1 MSPRLR
7 TVSPIDGRCYVER
20 ELAAPA
26 AINAALDAAQRAQAE
41 WQRVSLAS
49 RVELLQRAVQAFV
62 ANRAAIA
69 EEITWQMGR
78 PLRHSPSEIRG
89 FEERTLH
96 ARCSRDSDSPRRSTK
111 VHARC
116 RHRRRRPRL
125 ALAALV
131 VGCFASAAFAGQ
143 SYTQSDTTMSDRTIT
158 LNGHDL
164 TIEQIVDVARHGA
177 KVQLS
182 ADARQRQADNYG
194 LLLEAAAEGVPIYWF
209 NRGTA
214 DNRERV
220 LFSGDAL
227 SADNQPRILKWQAE
241 RFRRGALWGFGPEI
255 MDEEI
260 VRAMM
265 VVRANAMT
273 WNAPSPQLSRMLLD
287 LLNKGIAPVVPSRG
301 TVGEGDL
308 AQLASV
314 GATMVGAGEAYYQG
328 VRIPAAK
335 ALELAGLTPLQPF
348 AADDNA
354 LLSSNAYA
362 TGQAALVVYDARH
375 ALEWADLIYAMDLNG
390 MNSSVTPLSAVVQL
404 DRPGRWLNWDAAR
417 VLDMIKGSYLF
428 NDDPK
433 RIIQDPESLR
443 ASSVRQ
449 AAAWEEWAALRE
461 AVLFQANSSDH
472 NPAVRVGLGPKD
484 SWELGT
490 PQMLKYFVK
499 GGPHSHGQHG
509 FVVSNANW
517 DPYPMANKLENFVIA
532 LGNMDVAITLRIE
545 RFRNPFFTVVGVSEV
560 LPRWQRRDSGYLPT
574 DLQQEIQ
581 GLTNPVAP
589 FGNALESTVEDLEAQ
604 TRLKAQRARQAVS
617 VTFDLLALD
626 LLEASLW
633 LDVRKTQEPGRSF
646 GSAVTSAW
654 LALRQQVPLEN
665 ESASAATESRETTAA
680 AFVRSTPAATFY
692 RGTSPPGVR

>member
-1 MSPRLR
+1 
-7 TVSPIDGRCYVER
+7 
-20 ELAAPA
+20 
-26 AINAALDAAQRAQAE
+26 
-41 WQRVSLAS
+41 
-49 RVELLQRAVQAFV
+49 
-62 ANRAAIA
+62 
-69 EEITWQMGR
+69 
-78 PLRHSPSEIRG
+78 
-89 FEERTLH
+89 
-96 ARCSRDSDSPRRSTK
+96 
-111 VHARC
+111 VHARSSQ
-116 RHRRRRPRL
+116 RGRRPRL
-125 ALAALV
+125 ALATLAA
-131 VGCFASAAFAGQ
+131 GCCASAAFAAPT
-143 SYTQSDTTMSDRTIT
+143 YNPSDTTLSDQAIT

-164 TIEQIVDVARHGA
+164 TIEQIVAVARHGA

-182 ADARQRQADNYG
+182 ADARQREADNYG
-194 LLLEAAAEGVPIYWF
+194 LLLEAAAEGVSIYWF

-214 DNRERV
+214 DNREKV

-227 SADNQPRILKWQAE
+227 SADNQPRIQKWQAE
-241 RFRRGALWGFGPEI
+241 RFRRGAHWGSGPEVV
-255 MDEEI
+255 DEEI

-273 WNAPSPQLSRMLLD
+273 WNAPSPQLSAMLLD
-287 LLNKGIAPVVPSRG
+287 LLNKRITPVVQSRG

-308 AQLASV
+308 AQLANV
-314 GATMVGAGEAYYQG
+314 GATMVGAGDAWYQG
-328 VRIPAAK
+328 VRMPAAK
-335 ALELAGLTPLQPF
+335 ALAQAGLTPLQPF

-362 TGQAALVVYDARH
+362 SGQAALAVYDARA

-390 MNSSVTPLSAVVQL
+390 MNSSITPLSAVVQL

-428 NDDPK
+428 DADAK

-484 SWELGT
+484 AWELAT
-490 PQMLKYFVK
+490 PQMMKYYVK

-532 LGNMDVAITLRIE
+532 LGNMDIAITLRIE
-545 RFRNPFFTVVGVSEV
+545 RFRNPFFTVVAVSEV
-560 LPRWQRRDSGYLPT
+560 LPHWQRRDSGYRAT

-589 FGNALESTVEDLEAQ
+589 FGNALESTVEDLQAQ

-617 VTFDLLALD
+617 VTLDLLTLD

-633 LDVRKTQEPGRSF
+633 LDVRKTQDPGRSF
-646 GSAVTSAW
+646 GPAVTDAW
-654 LALRQQVPLEN
+654 LALRKRVPLEDDSTT
-665 ESASAATESRETTAA
+665 EASESREAIAA
-680 AFVRSTPAATFY
+680 AFIRSTPAATFY